1 MATKASKAPRKSR
14 AAPRYSLRA
23 APFVFWHV
31 LFPEVAASFEKII
44 TGWVVAGMLRGAAD
58 DKLNAGTSATKPA
71 PADWLIRVDD
81 KGVTLSFP
89 KLRPTPEFSRPLLLK
104 PDLLHVPSFREGHP
118 IERLKASPSS
128 RPARENV
135 AHLLVLT
142 VSEIDRILLAALK
155 SAIER
160 GDLVVTGILAG
171 NPLATRSPVRLGDV
185 RRAFD
190 LDIEN
195 NRIRFDPGT
204 PDLIDI
210 EVSRIAAEPGK
221 ARSMEQLDA
230 PFAEKLMTMLE
241 SDPEL
246 GLIEA
251 TLILAHELPG
261 RGAIE
266 SKADRLRRRFKR
278 MFPDWKRTR
287 S

>member
-14 AAPRYSLRA
+14 AAPRHSLRA

-58 DKLNAGTSATKPA
+58 DRLNAGTSATEPA
-71 PADWLIRVDD
+71 PAGWLIRVDD

-89 KLRPTPEFSRPLLLK
+89 KLRPTPEFSRLLLLK

-118 IERLKASPSS
+118 LEQLKDSPNS
-128 RPARENV
+128 RAVQDHVR
-135 AHLLVLT
+135 HLLVLT
-142 VSEIDRILLAALK
+142 VSEIDRILLTALK
-155 SAIER
+155 SAILR
-160 GDLVVTGILAG
+160 GELVVTGVPAG
-171 NPLATRSPVRLGDV
+171 NPFAARSHIRPTDA
-185 RRAFD
+185 RRAFT

-195 NRIRFDPGT
+195 NRICFDPGT
-204 PDLIDI
+204 PDLVDV
-210 EVSRIAAEPGK
+210 EVSRVAAEPGK

-278 MFPDWKRTR
+278 MFPDWKRPR

>member
-31 LFPEVAASFEKII
+31 LFPEFAASFEKII
-44 TGWVVAGMLRGAAD
+44 TDWVVAGMLRGAAD
-58 DKLNAGTSATKPA
+58 DKIGAGTSAAMSA
-71 PADWLIRVDD
+71 PAGWLIRVDET
-81 KGVTLSFP
+81 GVTLSFP
-89 KLRPTPEFSRPLLLK
+89 ELQPVPEFSRPLLLK

-118 IERLKASPSS
+118 IERLKVSPSS

-142 VSEIDRILLAALK
+142 VSEINRILFAALK
-155 SAIER
+155 SAILR
-160 GDLVVTGILAG
+160 GALLVTGIPAG

-221 ARSMEQLDA
+221 AKSFEQADA
-230 PFAEKLMTMLE
+230 LVVEKLKAMLDENPRMGIMAATIELARTMMG
-241 SDPEL
+241 SGTP
-246 GLIEA
+246 
-251 TLILAHELPG
+251 
-261 RGAIE
+261 E
-266 SKADRLRRRFKR
+266 SKARRLRNRFK
-278 MFPDWKRTR
+278 MAYPGWKPIR
-287 S
+287 